1 MGNSNRNDHRDTSL
15 NLKEN
20 AKKFLKIKEKELI
33 DFFNSPG
40 AKFSKPNDF
49 QNPDKPMLK
58 IYLPNENEFNM
69 HLYIYNIPGLLKKD
83 GLFQKLGETLM
94 IFQLLFKNYRDK
106 NNYEQN
112 FDMFFDAILE
122 VDSAKIYEMIQL
134 NISRL
139 NLLRI
144 KQGLETIMEI
154 FGTENVK
161 SYYKITFGA
170 LASIGGTALVSLIGL
185 GIGSALTA
193 TAAATTVG
201 ILIIIGICGYF
212 IYRKIKNNNINDAKH
227 NYQKIDDFYQ
237 KVQDFISKGAKNF
250 CKDDQDNNNYN
261 YIEKQPNDKNLFII
275 AFEKGRNG
283 LIKDICLFPYLID
296 KLNSI
301 NCPRIGANS
310 NLGSNG
316 EYYYTLLEACKSYV
330 EEFAGKIEQYTEG
343 YSEPYL
349 QNKII
354 EVFNFLKTAKL
365 EDIQAKIPQKGLS
378 EEQKAIIQG
387 QVMNKYKQEKE
398 NDEFEISTSNIDTT
412 KNNSINGN
420 QIYQPINYYSPFDQQ
435 INPENQIDYEEI
447 V

>member
-261 YIEKQPNDKNLFII
+261 YIENQPNDKNLFII
-275 AFEKGRNG
+275 AFEKGRKG
-283 LIKDICLFPYLID
+283 LIKDICLFTYLID